1 VTSQLPLLPDVSL
14 SPAGL
19 QYRPDFVSERDEHD
33 LVQRIRSLPLQ
44 PFQFGAFL
52 GKRRVA
58 WFGWRYDY
66 SQQKLQPAEALP
78 AWIAPVIA
86 RLEAFGDLPA
96 GAIRQVLF
104 TQYEAGAGI
113 GWHRDKPHFEK
124 VFGLSL
130 LSSCRFRFRR
140 RTEGGWQRYT
150 LAAEARSLYQMA
162 GESRHVWEHSIPP
175 VEQVRYSVTFRSMA
189 CEVAHAPR

>member
-1 VTSQLPLLPDVSL
+1 VVTSQLPLLPDVSL

-66 SQQKLQPAEALP
+66 SQQKLQQAEALP

-104 TQYEAGAGI
+104 TQYA
-113 GWHRDKPHFEK
+113 
-124 VFGLSL
+124 
-130 LSSCRFRFRR
+130 
-140 RTEGGWQRYT
+140 RTD
-150 LAAEARSLYQMA
+150 
-162 GESRHVWEHSIPP
+162 
-175 VEQVRYSVTFRSMA
+175 
-189 CEVAHAPR
+189 

>member
-1 VTSQLPLLPDVSL
+1 VVTSQLSLLPDVSL

-66 SQQKLQPAEALP
+66 SQQKLQQAEALP

-130 LSSCRFRFRR
+130 LSPAGSDFAAGRKAAGSVIRSPPRRARFTKWRASHGTSGSTASRPWSRFATR
-140 RTEGGWQRYT
+140 
-150 LAAEARSLYQMA
+150 
-162 GESRHVWEHSIPP
+162 
-175 VEQVRYSVTFRSMA
+175 
-189 CEVAHAPR
+189 